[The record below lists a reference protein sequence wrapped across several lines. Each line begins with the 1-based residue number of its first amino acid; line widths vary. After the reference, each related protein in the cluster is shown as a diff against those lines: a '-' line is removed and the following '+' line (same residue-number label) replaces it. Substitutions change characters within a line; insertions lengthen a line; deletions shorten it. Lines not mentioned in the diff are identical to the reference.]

1 MNPLTVLTAF
11 FQAATAALKSL
22 PWFLAW
28 KVAKDL
34 EHTKLAIIDHEAENT
49 VAGKRR
55 ADVLRVLLKE
65 RERLNDALLAALPE
79 TASGNSGQ
87 DK

>member
-11 FQAATAALKSL
+11 FQAATAALKAL

-34 EHTKLAIIDHEAENT
+34 EQTKIAIIDHEAENT
-49 VAGKRR
+49 VVDRRR

-65 RERLNDALLAALPE
+65 RERLNDALLSALPQNS
-79 TASGNSGQ
+79 SGNSGQ